1 MGKETFDK
9 KNIFEIKK
17 MNIQEA
23 TDYYRRKRKYLYD
36 TNTPIKGLKIR
47 RIAHP
52 LLLAGVKLDRK
63 LSKEELEIIGDK
75 REKTTR
81 PKIYAATHIGGNDI
95 QRTFESIKDHAYLFL
110 GDPKDLY
117 KDVAGLVLYA
127 NGVVVLDTSC
137 KDDKKIAYNRAIE
150 LLKMK
155 GNLLIYPEGAWNLTD
170 NLAVMKLYKGTMSMA
185 KETGADVIP
194 VALEQ
199 YGNMF
204 VANIGRNIKKEE
216 YANLDVITATN
227 LLRDELSTLKWEIW
241 EQKGICKREN
251 IKEEDKEGFYK
262 FMLSKCSYGVT
273 IDDIEK
279 TRFHDPNV
287 TPNRDDLEN
296 IKKLVR

>member
-1 MGKETFDK
+1 MTKEKFDK
-9 KNIFEIKK
+9 KSLLEISK
-17 MNIQEA
+17 MSIQET
-23 TDYYRRKRKYLYD
+23 TDYYRKKRKHLYD
-36 TNTPIKGLKIR
+36 TNSPIKGLNIR
-47 RIAHP
+47 KIAHP
-52 LLLAGVKLDRK
+52 ILLVGVKLDRK
-63 LSKEELEIIGDK
+63 LSKEELEVIGDK
-75 REKTTR
+75 REKTNR
-81 PKIYAATHIGGNDI
+81 PIIYAATHIGGNDI
-95 QRTFESIKDHAYLFL
+95 QRTFESINDHAYLFL

-127 NGVVVLDTSC
+127 NGAVILDTSN
-137 KDDKKIAYNRAIE
+137 KDDRKIAYNRAIE

-194 VALEQ
+194 VAIEQ
-199 YGNMF
+199 YGNKF

-216 YANLDVITATN
+216 YDNLDVIEATN

-241 EQKGICKREN
+241 EQSEICKRAE
-251 IKEEDKEGFYK
+251 ITEEDKDAFYK

-273 IDDIEK
+273 IDDIDK
-279 TRFHDPNV
+279 ARFHDPNV